1 MLHFLAHFFQF
12 FLSYQCFLHDLTL
25 FFICSSFHFFL
36 QLKDMI
42 TALLKAMKHSR
53 DSEQQHLRQ
62 VRRLWKELQAQKTVR
77 ITSLFYF
84 MFKSSLLCS
93 SLLCS
98 VARKCRGSIQR
109 SWLWNFDYYSICYLV
124 FLIFIQI
131 AFCLLY
137 LSSSPSFLPSFLLS
151 SFFPFLPSFFS
162 SFLSPHLP
170 YFLLNMMFL
179 PKFVLLV
186 MTLHLRLP
194 LLSLYPSLHSS
205 LPLFLI
211 SVSSPLSSL

>member
-1 MLHFLAHFFQF
+1 
-12 FLSYQCFLHDLTL
+12 
-25 FFICSSFHFFL
+25 
-36 QLKDMI
+36 MI

-84 MFKSSLLCS
+84 MLKSSLLCS
-93 SLLCS
+93 ALLCS
-98 VARKCRGSIQR
+98 ALLQGNAEVPYKGVGFEILTIIQYVIL
-109 SWLWNFDYYSICYLV
+109 S
-124 FLIFIQI
+124 FLFSFKSLF
-131 AFCLLY
+131 AYFTYHLHL
-137 LSSSPSFLPSFLLS
+137 PSFLPSFFPS
-151 SFFPFLPSFFS
+151 SFFPFLPSFLPSFFS
-162 SFLSPHLP
+162 SFLSPHLPFYFSPHLP